1 MKCFPSFF
9 TFGAFTPKKPAAVV
23 QNGGRV
29 PVKGVLEIL
38 PYLMV
43 AAKAGLEN
51 DCLCPGPLLN
61 KMDLVSIHLDELRLA
76 GLFRIQVNLDN
87 LLTNRSGC
95 EQ

>member
-29 PVKGVLEIL
+29 PGKGVLEIL

-61 KMDLVSIHLDELRLA
+61 KMD
-76 GLFRIQVNLDN
+76 
-87 LLTNRSGC
+87 
-95 EQ
+95 